1 MRKLTDEEL
10 AGLSP
15 EQREQYEVHIETF
28 GDPEEKLDP
37 ELEKWTEET
46 EAWGK
51 VLKHPLVFS
60 IPLMP
65 GTYAMMNKALRVK
78 RAKLEEC
85 RAEQKWSGF
94 VFMHERPYRI
104 YALSLIEADIE
115 DDAAYWDVL
124 GSIWTDSENIWQEEE
139 SWAEYL
145 SSERS
150 HREHLMDEEERELFA
165 KLPETITV
173 HRGYKRGE
181 RKMGMSW
188 TINRPQAEWFARR
201 LARDDDE
208 PRVVSGTISK
218 DKALAYFTGRG
229 ESEIVA
235 FPEDITVTSDRKV
248 RNKAN
253 RNPAQRATD
262 ELLEAGNSPMA
273 T

>member
-15 EQREQYEVHIETF
+15 EQRAQYETHIETF

-37 ELEKWTEET
+37 ELEKWCEDTT
-46 EAWGK
+46 FGK
-51 VLKHPLVFS
+51 ALKHPLVFS

-65 GTYAMMNKALRVK
+65 GTYGMMNKALRVK
-78 RAKLEEC
+78 REKLEEF
-85 RAEQKWSGF
+85 RAEQKWSSF
-94 VFMHERPYRI
+94 IFMHERAYRM
-104 YALSLIEADIE
+104 YAFSLIEADIE
-115 DDAAYWDVL
+115 DDATYWDVL

-139 SWAEYL
+139 SWGEYL
-145 SSERS
+145 SSERTD
-150 HREHLMDEEERELFA
+150 RDHLMDEDERKAFA
-165 KLPETITV
+165 KLPETITI

-188 TINRPQAEWFARR
+188 TISRPQAEWFARR
-201 LARDDDE
+201 LAREDDE
-208 PRVVSGTISK
+208 SRVVSGTLPK
-218 DKALAYFTGRG
+218 AKALAYFTGRG

-253 RNPAQRATD
+253 RNPATRAAD
-262 ELLEAGNSPMA
+262 ELLAAGNTPKA